1 MRHDLQIN
9 RLRALITVVEHGGFR
24 LAADALNI
32 TQPAVSQQIRQL
44 SDLIKSPVFAATGR
58 EMRLSPQGEEL
69 LEYARRMVALNDE
82 AVARFVP
89 EAGQVLLSV
98 GVTSQ
103 LAEVLPEFLRQVNR
117 GLPRVQL
124 RVRTGVSEV
133 LAQQLNTGQL
143 DAALLLQ
150 AAPLDPGTVTL
161 ELGRMRMGWFGR
173 PATGERDALP
183 LALFPAPCTLRVLV
197 GDVLEGAGVPWRIAY
212 EGPELFCLRSAAK
225 AGLGM
230 TCLIA
235 NGDELWGLA
244 RTAHLGLP
252 SPPAP
257 LPVTLA
263 LATGA
268 APEGFARIAEKV
280 FRRALQGYPL
290 EPAGAKGTEDAGRPT
305 PTALSTSATRTRK
318 PAFSHA

>member
-9 RLRALITVVEHGGFR
+9 RLRALVAVVEHGGFR
-24 LAADALNI
+24 RAAEALHI

-44 SDLIKSPVFAATGR
+44 SGLIKRPVFASTGR

-103 LAEVLPEFLRQVNR
+103 LAEVLPEFLRRVNR
-117 GLPRVQL
+117 GLPQVQL
-124 RVRTGVSEV
+124 RVRTGASEA
-133 LAQQLNTGQL
+133 LAQQLSTGQL

-150 AAPLDPGTVTL
+150 AGPPDPGTDTL
-161 ELGRMRMGWFGR
+161 ELGRMRMAWFGR

-183 LALFPAPCTLRVLV
+183 LALFPAPCTLRGLV
-197 GDVLEGAGVPWRIAY
+197 GEVLDGAGIPWRIAY
-212 EGPELFCLRSAAK
+212 EGPELIGLRSAAK

-230 TCLIA
+230 TCLVA
-235 NGDELWGLA
+235 NGDELWGLSP
-244 RTAHLGLP
+244 TAHPGLP
-252 SPPAP
+252 QPPAP
-257 LPVTLA
+257 LPVSLA
-263 LATGA
+263 LAPGA
-268 APEGFARIAEKV
+268 APEGFAQIAEKA
-280 FRRALQGYPL
+280 FRQALQGYPL
-290 EPAGAKGTEDAGRPT
+290 DPAGSGRPAT
-305 PTALSTSATRTRK
+305 AALSTSA
-318 PAFSHA
+318 A

>member
-1 MRHDLQIN
+1 M
-9 RLRALITVVEHGGFR
+9 AVVEHGGFR
-24 LAADALNI
+24 RAAEALHI

-44 SDLIKSPVFAATGR
+44 SGLIKRPVFASTGR

-103 LAEVLPEFLRQVNR
+103 LAEVLPEFLRRVNR
-117 GLPRVQL
+117 GLPHVQL
-124 RVRTGVSEV
+124 RVRTGASEA
-133 LAQQLNTGQL
+133 LAQQLGTGQL

-150 AAPLDPGTVTL
+150 AGPAEPGTRTT
-161 ELGRMRMGWFGR
+161 ELGRMRLGWFGR
-173 PATGERDALP
+173 PAIGERDTLP
-183 LALFPAPCTLRVLV
+183 LALFPTPCTLR
-197 GDVLEGAGVPWRIAY
+197 AGVGEVLDRAGVAWRIAY
-212 EGPELFCLRSAAK
+212 EGPELIGLRSAAK

-230 TCLIA
+230 TCLVA

-244 RTAHLGLP
+244 RTVHPGLP
-252 SPPAP
+252 EPPAP

-263 LATGA
+263 LAPGA
-268 APEGFARIAEKV
+268 APEDFARIAEKA
-280 FRRALQGYPL
+280 FRQALQGYPL
-290 EPAGAKGTEDAGRPT
+290 EPAGPT
-305 PTALSTSATRTRK
+305 VLPLSRISSRVH
-318 PAFSHA
+318 SHSSPS

>member
-9 RLRALITVVEHGGFR
+9 RLRALVAVVEHGGFR
-24 LAADALNI
+24 RAAEVLHI

-44 SDLIKSPVFAATGR
+44 SGLIKRPVFASTGR
-58 EMRLSPQGEEL
+58 DMRLSPQGEEL

-89 EAGQVLLSV
+89 EVGQVLLSV

-103 LAEVLPEFLRQVNR
+103 LAEVLPEFLRRINR
-117 GLPRVQL
+117 ELPQVQL
-124 RVRTGVSEV
+124 RVRTGASEA
-133 LAQQLNTGQL
+133 LAEQLRTGQL

-150 AAPLDPGTVTL
+150 TGPPDPGPDGL
-161 ELGRMRMGWFGR
+161 ELGRMRMAWFGR
-173 PATGERDALP
+173 PATGEHDALP
-183 LALFPAPCTLRVLV
+183 LALFPAPCTLRKEVGEVL
-197 GDVLEGAGVPWRIAY
+197 DRAGIRRRIAY
-212 EGPELFCLRSAAK
+212 EGPELIGLRSAAK

-244 RTAHLGLP
+244 RTARPDLP
-252 SPPAP
+252 PPPAP

-263 LATGA
+263 LTPGS
-268 APEGFARIAEKV
+268 APAGFARTAEKA

-290 EPAGAKGTEDAGRPT
+290 DPAGPDRFEPAV
-305 PTALSTSATRTRK
+305 LSASA
-318 PAFSHA
+318 A